1 MSENFESK
9 GVRLRPEQWRLCNQM
24 CREFGYKNYSEFL
37 RDAVDFYADWKTRG
51 TTEKVITPEIDSIER
66 KVIGKTEDRISRLL
80 FKNTVELHLPT
91 RLIYHDFRYTAEE
104 VKAVRNEAIRLV
116 GDTNG
121 SLNLD
126 YIDSDEDFN

>member
-9 GVRLRPEQWRLCNQM
+9 GVRLRPEQWRLCTQM

-37 RDAVDFYADWKTRG
+37 REAIDFYADWKMRG
-51 TTEKVITPEIDSIER
+51 TTEKVITPEIESIVR
-66 KVIGKTEDRISRLL
+66 TIIGKTEDRISRLL
-80 FKNTVELHLPT
+80 FKNTVELHLLT
-91 RLIYHDFRYTAEE
+91 RLIYHDFNYKPEE
-104 VKAVRNEAIRLV
+104 VQAVRNEAIRLV

-126 YIDSDEDFN
+126 YIDSV